1 MFIVFLLQT
10 AVFETQCSGS
20 GCTFNGC
27 ESSGSDTCDGQMFQ
41 KLNKIQSSISKMW
54 GKKPVSVGKYII
66 FLQWYLSYKNLK
78 RLFMFWY
85 NDICL
90 QQTYMCMLI
99 SKTTKNI
106 VSSIEK
112 RFFLI
117 SKQYANMVRN
127 VTTGIVTIFSRQ
139 N

>member
-90 QQTYMCMLI
+90 
-99 SKTTKNI
+99 
-106 VSSIEK
+106 
-112 RFFLI
+112 
-117 SKQYANMVRN
+117 
-127 VTTGIVTIFSRQ
+127 
-139 N
+139 